1 MKALKARVE
10 RGRLMLDVPTKLP
23 EGTVVDLVM
32 ADLDDDELDDEERAA
47 PTPPLTRA
55 GPRCARDERG
65 PPRNSSKSFALGR
78 GEPRPDYAGG

>member
-47 PTPPLTRA
+47 LHAAPDEGWASVREGRTRPA
-55 GPRCARDERG
+55 EELLEELRSRSR
-65 PPRNSSKSFALGR
+65 
-78 GEPRPDYAGG
+78 